1 MKENQNFTSSSKK
14 GGLAPSFKSPGPGSR
29 RGLFLMRPRPML
41 SCAACG
47 DGPFWHMALRNRAQ
61 CVIRPAAVAADRAY
75 VKAPS
80 LALRFGLRAYFHQS
94 GIRFFSFATCFVS

>member
-1 MKENQNFTSSSKK
+1 MICN
-14 GGLAPSFKSPGPGSR
+14 SR

>member
-1 MKENQNFTSSSKK
+1 MQQ
-14 GGLAPSFKSPGPGSR
+14 PPGP
-29 RGLFLMRPRPML
+29 FLMRPRPML
-41 SCAACG
+41 SCAACC
-47 DGPFWHMALRNRAQ
+47 DGPLLPHALRRNAQ

-80 LALRFGLRAYFHQS
+80 LALRSGLRAYFHQS